1 MLKKCGA
8 KLNKKCYLNFVKL
21 IERFFLK
28 KTSSQI
34 EQRFI
39 KKISSNDRGIKTV
52 EVSRREINMENQEVH
67 RSIMMD
73 HEMVV
78 DGVVLR
84 ERKELVNAKD
94 EKGLATSTLVHSR
107 AIGDRRYV
115 VKQSALD
122 DNVENEII
130 ETDMTNDQVE
140 EFKKEW
146 ELKWNPSIGKEIF
159 GQCFKKFL
167 GQFFKKF
174 LK

>member
-1 MLKKCGA
+1 
-8 KLNKKCYLNFVKL
+8 
-21 IERFFLK
+21 
-28 KTSSQI
+28 
-34 EQRFI
+34 
-39 KKISSNDRGIKTV
+39 
-52 EVSRREINMENQEVH
+52 MENQEVH

-146 ELKWNPSIGKEIF
+146 ELKWNPSIGKENT
-159 GQCFKKFL
+159 GGL